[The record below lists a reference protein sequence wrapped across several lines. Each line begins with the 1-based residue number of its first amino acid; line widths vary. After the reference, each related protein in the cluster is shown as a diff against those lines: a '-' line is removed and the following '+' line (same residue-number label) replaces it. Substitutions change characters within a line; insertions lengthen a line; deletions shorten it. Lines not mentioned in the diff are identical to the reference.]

1 MFIKGFE
8 KMLKSQV
15 VYYIKNEK
23 KKEIYIGQTERDG
36 LTRLGEHLST
46 YSTVRKYIE
55 SNKLEDLEIDV
66 LFEYKKHHKNIK
78 ELLDK
83 KETYFIKEYAK
94 KGYTLINQKKVK
106 NI

>member
-15 VYYIKNEK
+15 VYFIKNEK
-23 KKEIYIGQTERDG
+23 KKEIYIGQTSNDG
-36 LTRLGEHLST
+36 LTRLGQHLST
-46 YSTVRKYIE
+46 HSTIRKYIE

-78 ELLDK
+78 ELLNK
-83 KETYFIKEYAK
+83 KETYFMKQFAK
-94 KGYTLINQKKVK
+94 MGYNLINIKKVK